1 MSVFCCLFEGVID
14 GLGVIVVVVVDVG
27 EVVEVILLVIVD
39 IVLRLVVTMV
49 VGAECDML
57 AL

>member
-1 MSVFCCLFEGVID
+1 MFCCLFEGVIK
-14 GLGVIVVVVVDVG
+14 GLGAVAVVVVDVG
-27 EVVEVILLVIVD
+27 EAVEVVLLVIVD